1 MVVVEEDR
9 GVLTFIVGWHAKG
22 SRQKNPKN
30 VDIFEVLHPL
40 ILGKAVQ
47 KLFLTDPLELYQSY
61 ISHKY
66 AICDILFNKNLRLL

>member
-30 VDIFEVLHPL
+30 VDTFEVLHPL

-47 KLFLTDPLELYQSY
+47 KLFLYQSY